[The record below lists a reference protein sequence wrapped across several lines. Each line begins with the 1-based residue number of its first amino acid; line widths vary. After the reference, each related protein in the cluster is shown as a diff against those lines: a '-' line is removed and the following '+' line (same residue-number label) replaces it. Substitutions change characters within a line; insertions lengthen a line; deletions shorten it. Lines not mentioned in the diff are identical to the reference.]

1 MSDEFLSFKWKSVRV
16 VPCSN
21 GKGGF
26 DNSVEM
32 DAKSKFKITSLEE
45 WIEKEL
51 VEQKAVFRHLGINQK
66 TADHILIHL
75 RQVYESAGAK
85 E

>member
-32 DAKSKFKITSLEE
+32 EAKAKFKITSLEE

-51 VEQKAVFRHLGINQK
+51 VEQKAVFRNLGIDQK
-66 TADHILIHL
+66 TADKMLYKLETI
-75 RQVYESAGAK
+75 YKSAGK
-85 E
+85 